1 MSALC
6 YLSRKQ
12 IKNFIKELAH
22 NPGKLVLYIIL
33 IAGISVSVF
42 SRFFSPEDE
51 ALNFVADISFLARW
65 LHWSNAFDCAANFI
79 KRFKIRRY
87 FLSYE

>member
-12 IKNFIKELAH
+12 IKNFIKELVH

-42 SRFFSPEDE
+42 SRFFSSEDE
-51 ALNFVADISFLARW
+51 AINFVADISFLHGAT
-65 LHWSNAFDCAANFI
+65 LEQCF
-79 KRFKIRRY
+79 
-87 FLSYE
+87 

>member
-22 NPGKLVLYIIL
+22 HPGKLVLYIIL
-33 IAGISVSVF
+33 IAGISAVSYTHLFDPIPRAAKVF
-42 SRFFSPEDE
+42 SPAIPSAERP
-51 ALNFVADISFLARW
+51 
-65 LHWSNAFDCAANFI
+65 
-79 KRFKIRRY
+79 
-87 FLSYE
+87 

>member
-33 IAGISVSVF
+33 IITVQTT
-42 SRFFSPEDE
+42 E
-51 ALNFVADISFLARW
+51 
-65 LHWSNAFDCAANFI
+65 
-79 KRFKIRRY
+79 IRTITDPLTKL
-87 FLSYE
+87 LSE